1 VQTILKLFTG
11 INLIS
16 VCCHSNFGF
25 IETENFLGLSQIFTK
40 MVTGSK
46 ANWGFAEQF
55 PVREF
60 FMGVTK
66 PTFAERFPVKEIFM
80 GVTKPTFAE
89 RFPVK
94 EIFMGVTKPTFAERF
109 TVSWDLV
116 KFQENL
122 DLDKF

>member
-66 PTFAERFPVKEIFM
+66 PTFAERFTVKDIFM
-80 GVTKPTFAE
+80 GVTKPS
-89 RFPVK
+89 
-94 EIFMGVTKPTFAERF
+94 FAERF
-109 TVSWDLV
+109 TA
-116 KFQENL
+116 KKIFMG
-122 DLDKF
+122 